1 MILQT
6 KFSVEL
12 GIPKYSQEKSKL
24 QLRREH
30 KQTLRRVFLFYK
42 EYRTN
47 MFSESLMEIQ
57 EIV

>member
-24 QLRREH
+24 QLREKEH
-30 KQTLRRVFLFYK
+30 KQTLRRVFYCLQGVQ
-42 EYRTN
+42 N
-47 MFSESLMEIQ
+47 
-57 EIV
+57 